1 MLGNFQY
8 MFIKLY
14 KINKITIGE
23 SKMIES
29 KDIQDLIK
37 KLEFEKD
44 LCEENLEDEDLTPE
58 SEEYNRG
65 FIDAIDLTLAELKT

>member
-1 MLGNFQY
+1 M
-8 MFIKLY
+8 KDP
-14 KINKITIGE
+14 
-23 SKMIES
+23 
-29 KDIQDLIK
+29 KDIQNLIK

-65 FIDAIDLTLAELKT
+65 LIAAIDLTLAELITTNNEV

>member
-1 MLGNFQY
+1 M
-8 MFIKLY
+8 KDP
-14 KINKITIGE
+14 
-23 SKMIES
+23 
-29 KDIQDLIK
+29 KDIQNLIK

-65 FIDAIDLTLAELKT
+65 FIAAIDLTLAELITTNNEV

>member
-1 MLGNFQY
+1 
-8 MFIKLY
+8 
-14 KINKITIGE
+14 
-23 SKMIES
+23 MIES

>member
-1 MLGNFQY
+1 MKDL
-8 MFIKLY
+8 
-14 KINKITIGE
+14 
-23 SKMIES
+23 
-29 KDIQDLIK
+29 KDIQNLIK

-65 FIDAIDLTLAELKT
+65 LIAAIDLTLPELITINNEV